1 MRRLLWALMA
11 SLALA
16 GASVAVPAT
25 GAGAQQNAD
34 SDDTDAHVTAVVL
47 AYIRY
52 GGADRYET
60 SLAVAEAYAGLHD
73 DKLDHVVLVS
83 GERWTDA
90 VVAAPLAGLHG
101 APVLMMPPG
110 ELRRD
115 AVDFLR
121 DAGVT
126 KAIVVGSA
134 SSDSK
139 HGPGRGLSDT
149 ALSGLAEL
157 EISVERVH
165 GADRFGTA
173 VAVAERLTPGDM
185 PGLGNGNTVV
195 VASGDVFADALVAG
209 PFAAL
214 GVHPVLLT
222 TPGELHPEVADYLR
236 VARVRDNVRH
246 VVVMGGTAALAQP
259 VEDAI
264 VDAGM
269 KVTRLAGATRYDTAI
284 LAAELVE
291 DRYQGLSGTSCFDNT
306 SYGVARAHLPFDAF
320 SAAPLLARLCTSLLL
335 TDPGAVPVPTAEYLD
350 LKMQRLTQE
359 TDADFYLMLM
369 FVFGGDAAVSQD
381 SLDTYLA
388 EATQR
393 IAEGRAGQIDP
404 EPDDGDGEGGE
415 SSKSDGGQPDAAASL
430 DCGGSISDGP
440 RRLVP
445 STNAEDPA
453 WSPDCKKLV
462 YTQDGS
468 LWTVNNDGSGQRR
481 LLRSGAAY
489 LHSAAWSPDG
499 DRIAYVRGYQ
509 DGDRWV
515 SHIWTVNANGTRNTQ
530 LTRGDTSRD
539 QRPRWSPDGASIGF
553 QRTLGERQFLAL
565 MDRDGKN
572 ERALTTHGYL
582 EAAPAWSPDGT
593 KLAFINKESLFVS
606 DVDDIDDQAQ
616 WQLVTEFVYPRGE
629 LAWSPSGNRIAFAY
643 GDHTGSDIH
652 IADIDGANQE
662 QVTDLDGQALAPRW
676 SPDGKLLAFH
686 TITSDGKHRSFVV
699 GARGA
704 PVHRAADCRPE
715 RTGSYS
721 TGFPRSRENLPTTGK
736 LRIGV
741 LFVDFADVPATE
753 SIDTEI
759 GRNLTPFEAILER
772 SSYGKLDVEFVPHR
786 TWLRSSLQA
795 TDESRSG
802 PSPYELFEEVVE
814 LAGDDVDFSALDH
827 VIVALPSAKFW
838 LSATTPAAGF
848 QGPLPPMTLLNGDY
862 RPDFGGPNSWAAW
875 GASHLVA
882 RGRFALPTLWPGDW
896 RRHQQPDPPAGM
908 RWIRTEWGLR
918 GLNANFLAD
927 PTDPRLLGTWTF
939 ADGRTVDSY
948 ATHVE
953 PQEMLAWTRWKLDWL
968 APEQVACVTPTDE
981 TIELA
986 PIADPGD
993 GIAMGAIPIT
1003 ERQVIVLESRRK
1015 IGFDA
1020 DAPSPV
1026 SGGARSNYPRL
1037 LEEGVLI
1044 YTVDAFL
1051 NEGNLPVKLA
1061 GDSGNGQVEG
1071 FPVLGVGDSI
1081 ELRGYRIAVEAD
1093 TGDTRRVRIRK
1104 LN

>member
-34 SDDTDAHVTAVVL
+34 SDDADAHVTAVVL

-110 ELRRD
+110 
-115 AVDFLR
+115 
-121 DAGVT
+121 
-126 KAIVVGSA
+126 
-134 SSDSK
+134 
-139 HGPGRGLSDT
+139 
-149 ALSGLAEL
+149 
-157 EISVERVH
+157 
-165 GADRFGTA
+165 
-173 VAVAERLTPGDM
+173 DM
-185 PGLGNGNTVV
+185 PGLGNGNTV
-195 VASGDVFADALVAG
+195 
-209 PFAAL
+209 
-214 GVHPVLLT
+214 
-222 TPGELHPEVADYLR
+222 
-236 VARVRDNVRH
+236 

-284 LAAELVE
+284 LAAELAE
-291 DRYQGLSGTSCFDNT
+291 DRYQGLSGTSCFDST

-335 TDPGAVPVPTAEYLD
+335 TDPDAVPVPTAEYLD

-404 EPDDGDGEGGE
+404 E
-415 SSKSDGGQPDAAASL
+415 
-430 DCGGSISDGP
+430 
-440 RRLVP
+440 
-445 STNAEDPA
+445 
-453 WSPDCKKLV
+453 
-462 YTQDGS
+462 
-468 LWTVNNDGSGQRR
+468 
-481 LLRSGAAY
+481 
-489 LHSAAWSPDG
+489 PDG

-582 EAAPAWSPDGT
+582 EAAPAWSPDG
-593 KLAFINKESLFVS
+593 
-606 DVDDIDDQAQ
+606 
-616 WQLVTEFVYPRGE
+616 
-629 LAWSPSGNRIAFAY
+629 
-643 GDHTGSDIH
+643 
-652 IADIDGANQE
+652 
-662 QVTDLDGQALAPRW
+662 
-676 SPDGKLLAFH
+676 KLLAFH

-704 PVHRAADCRPE
+704 PVRRAADCRPE

-721 TGFPRSRENLPTTGK
+721 TGFPRSRENLPATGK

-753 SIDTEI
+753 AIDTEI

-814 LAGDDVDFSALDH
+814 LAGDDVDFSTLDH
-827 VIVALPSAKFW
+827 VIVALSSAKFW
-838 LSATTPAAGF
+838 LSATTPVAGF

-882 RGRFALPTLWPGDW
+882 RGRFTLPT
-896 RRHQQPDPPAGM
+896 AG
-908 RWIRTEWGLR
+908 
-918 GLNANFLAD
+918 
-927 PTDPRLLGTWTF
+927 P
-939 ADGRTVDSY
+939 S
-948 ATHVE
+948 
-953 PQEMLAWTRWKLDWL
+953 
-968 APEQVACVTPTDE
+968 TPTQ
-981 TIELA
+981 
-986 PIADPGD
+986 PMSNPRKCWRGRD
-993 GIAMGAIPIT
+993 G
-1003 ERQVIVLESRRK
+1003 SW
-1015 IGFDA
+1015 IGLL
-1020 DAPSPV
+1020 PSPV

-1051 NEGNLPVKLA
+1051 NEGNLPIKLA

-1081 ELRGYRIAVEAD
+1081 ELRGYQIAVEAD
-1093 TGDTRRVRIRK
+1093 TGDTHRVRIRK